1 MLRVTLALAVLLAAV
16 GCQTPGGVA
25 QPKPPLTPQMVALQ
39 QGDVAG
45 MQRCAGS
52 GGVAALL
59 ADEKANNHEE
69 YQVNLA
75 EGAQW
80 RREGAAD
87 AYRAM
92 LGRSCA
98 DLAVKSM
105 NQRIH

>member
-39 QGDVAG
+39 QGDVAC
-45 MQRCAGS
+45 MQRCAWS

-59 ADEKANNHEE
+59 PDEKANNHEG

-75 EGAQW
+75 TGAQRRWEGRAEGARA
-80 RREGAAD
+80 RR
-87 AYRAM
+87 
-92 LGRSCA
+92 GRTCTA
-98 DLAVKSM
+98 L
-105 NQRIH
+105 